1 MGEMTVQLFQ
11 DQLLFFP
18 SARLDGQ
25 RADKEWTDAEK
36 EFRKLSSCD
45 PFHRYTR
52 CRTEAVQQTNTD
64 LSEGPCCQRHVPDY
78 PQWYE
83 DDRGQ
88 QHGPTQAGHPAR
100 VNIPVQLEGFVVNQV
115 QKEAN
120 LSHKTRAFQ
129 GRKTSNRSRLISIT
143 PENAGMKNFQQ
154 SLKKMDGLCPVM
166 SSMMRTS
173 RSAPDE
179 RSDHKRFHHTC

>member
-1 MGEMTVQLFQ
+1 MTVQLFL

-25 RADKEWTDAEK
+25 RADKEWTDAGK

-64 LSEGPCCQRHVPDY
+64 LCEGPCCQRHVPDY
-78 PQWYE
+78 PQRYQ

-88 QHGPTQAGHPAR
+88 QHEPTQARHPAR
-100 VNIPVQLEGFVVNQV
+100 VNVPVQLEGFVVNQV
-115 QKEAN
+115 QQEAN
-120 LSHKTRAFQ
+120 LWHRGQEHFREK
-129 GRKTSNRSRLISIT
+129 KNPNRSRLISIT

-173 RSAPDE
+173 QSAPDE